1 MSLEQEGLSLFE
13 AARAMGVSFSQ
24 EVKPQDR
31 EITLNGLRY
40 HYWTGGLRVSSP
52 SSFYMGHCSKAIA
65 GTSSHC
71 LCA

>member
-40 HYWTGGLRVSSP
+40 HYLDWGTEGKQPILFLHGALQQ
-52 SSFYMGHCSKAIA
+52 GHSWDFV
-65 GTSSHC
+65 HC